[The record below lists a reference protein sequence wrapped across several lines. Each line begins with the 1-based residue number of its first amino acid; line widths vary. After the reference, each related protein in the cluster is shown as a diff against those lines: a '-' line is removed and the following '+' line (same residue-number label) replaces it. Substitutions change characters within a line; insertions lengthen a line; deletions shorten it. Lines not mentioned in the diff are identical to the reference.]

1 MITNIEYDNF
11 KDSDYTV
18 LPMSREIAAPGETP
32 LSLYSKIADQQNNFL
47 FESVEG
53 GDRWAQYSI
62 IGFGCIDTIKI
73 SGKAIETMIDGVKDT
88 YEAENPLQE
97 IEAIISKHRSP
108 NIENLPR
115 FYGGYVGFFAYESAQ
130 YAESKIAL
138 LPGKDS
144 KFAEHM
150 PDIMLVK
157 AEQLIIFDNLNNSTQ
172 VIFNASLQN
181 MTYEFAQSKLDDIEK
196 KLTTH
201 AESEAKEFKPITNSF
216 TFESNF
222 TKEEY
227 CDAVNAI
234 KNYIAEGDV
243 MQVVLA
249 QDFSANFDKDPFN
262 LYKAIRELN
271 PSPYM
276 YFLDLD
282 ECQIVGASPEI
293 LVRLEDNEINLRPLA
308 GTRKRGETPEEDKL
322 NEDDLLNDPK
332 EIAEHL
338 MLIDL
343 GRNDVGRVSEIGSVL
358 VTDKMTIEKYSHV
371 MHIVSNVE
379 GKIAS
384 GLSYFDVLKASLPAG
399 TLSGA
404 PKIRAMEI
412 INELEPSSRG
422 IYGGAIGYIGWN
434 GNMDTAIAIR
444 TAVIKDKTIH
454 VGAGAG
460 VVADSVPENEW
471 LECRQKSK
479 VFMDAMEMILQE
491 QIVQSYL
498 EKKQI
503 QE

>member
-1 MITNIEYDNF
+1 MTTKEEYNNF
-11 KDSDYTV
+11 KDANFTV
-18 LPMSREIAAPGETP
+18 LPISRTVSAPGDTP
-32 LSLYSKIADQQNNFL
+32 LSLYSKISDQKNNFL
-47 FESVEG
+47 LESVEG
-53 GDRWAQYSI
+53 GERWAQYSI
-62 IGFGCIDTIKI
+62 IGFGCLDTIKV
-73 SGKAIETMIDGVKDT
+73 SGNTIETLINGVSNKCK
-88 YEAENPLQE
+88 AENPLLAIEE
-97 IEAIISKHRSP
+97 ITSQHRSP
-108 NIENLPR
+108 SLEHLPR
-115 FYGGYVGFFAYESAQ
+115 FHGGYVGFFAYESSQ
-130 YAESKIAL
+130 YAEAKIAM
-138 LPGKDS
+138 LPEKGS

-157 AEQLIIFDNLNNSTQ
+157 AEKLIVFDNLNNSTQ
-172 VIFNASLQN
+172 IIFNACLQS
-181 MTYEFAQSKLDDIEK
+181 MTHEFACSQLDEIEN
-196 KLTTH
+196 LI
-201 AESEAKEFKPITNSF
+201 SKPISLEADNFKEITN
-216 TFESNF
+216 TFEFHSNF
-222 TKEEY
+222 TKAEY
-227 CDAVNAI
+227 LAAVSTI

-249 QDFSANFDKDPFN
+249 QDFSANFDLDPFD

-276 YFLDLD
+276 YYLNLD

-293 LVRLEDNEINLRPLA
+293 LVRLENQEVTLRPMA
-308 GTRKRGETPEEDKL
+308 GTRKRGKNLAEDKS
-322 NEDDLLNDPK
+322 NQSELLNDPK

-343 GRNDVGRVSEIGSVL
+343 GRNDVGRVSEIGSVK
-358 VTDKMTIEKYSHV
+358 VTAKMIVEKYSHV
-371 MHIVSNVE
+371 MHIVSNVV
-379 GKIAS
+379 GRLIS
-384 GLSYFDVLKASLPAG
+384 GLNYFDVLKAALPAG

-412 INELEPSSRG
+412 IHELEPSSRG

-479 VFMDAMEMILQE
+479 VFMDAMEMI
-491 QIVQSYL
+491 S
-498 EKKQI
+498 
-503 QE
+503 

>member
-1 MITNIEYDNF
+1 MITKEEYNNF
-11 KDSDYTV
+11 KDANFTV
-18 LPMSREIAAPGETP
+18 LPITKTVSAPGDTP
-32 LSLYSKIADQQNNFL
+32 LSLYSKISDQKNNFL
-47 FESVEG
+47 LESVEG
-53 GDRWAQYSI
+53 GERWAQYSI
-62 IGFGCIDTIKI
+62 IGFGCLDTIKV
-73 SGKAIETMIDGVKDT
+73 SGNTIETLINGVSNKCK
-88 YEAENPLQE
+88 AENPLLAIQE
-97 IEAIISKHRSP
+97 ITSQHLSP
-108 NIENLPR
+108 NLEHLPR
-115 FYGGYVGFFAYESAQ
+115 FHGGYVGFFAYESSQ
-130 YAESKIAL
+130 YAEAKIAM
-138 LPGKDS
+138 LPEKGS

-157 AEQLIIFDNLNNSTQ
+157 AEKLIVFDNLNNSTQ
-172 VIFNASLQN
+172 IIFNACLQS
-181 MTYEFAQSKLDDIEK
+181 MTYEFACSQLDEIEN
-196 KLTTH
+196 LI
-201 AESEAKEFKPITNSF
+201 SKPISLEADNFKEITN
-216 TFESNF
+216 TFEFHSNF
-222 TKEEY
+222 TKAEY
-227 CDAVNAI
+227 LAAVSTI

-249 QDFSANFDKDPFN
+249 QDFSANFDLDPFD

-276 YFLDLD
+276 YYLNLD

-293 LVRLEDNEINLRPLA
+293 LVRLENQEVTLRPMA
-308 GTRKRGETPEEDKL
+308 GTRKRGKNLAEDKS
-322 NEDDLLNDPK
+322 NQSELLNDPK

-343 GRNDVGRVSEIGSVL
+343 GRNDVGRVSEIGSVK
-358 VTDKMTIEKYSHV
+358 VTAKMIVEKYSHV
-371 MHIVSNVE
+371 MHIVSNVV
-379 GKIAS
+379 GRLIS
-384 GLSYFDVLKASLPAG
+384 GLNYFDVLKAALPAG

-412 INELEPSSRG
+412 IHELEPSSRG

-479 VFMDAMEMILQE
+479 VFMDAMEMI
-491 QIVQSYL
+491 S
-498 EKKQI
+498 
-503 QE
+503 

>member
-1 MITNIEYDNF
+1 MITNTEYKNF
-11 KDSDYTV
+11 KDADFTV
-18 LPMSREIAAPGETP
+18 LPMIREITAPGETP

-73 SGKAIETMIDGVKDT
+73 SGKKIETVIDGVKDRF
-88 YEAENPLQE
+88 EAANPLKAIEE
-97 IEAIISKHRSP
+97 IILKNRSP

-115 FYGGYVGFFAYESAQ
+115 FHGGYIGFFAYESAQ
-130 YAESKIAL
+130 YAESKIAS
-138 LPGKDS
+138 LPSKDS
-144 KFAEHM
+144 KFKEHM

-157 AEQLIIFDNLNNSTQ
+157 AEQLIVFDNLNDTTQ
-172 VIFNASLQN
+172 IIFNANLKN
-181 MTYEFAQSKLDDIEK
+181 MTYEFALSKLDDIEK
-196 KLTTH
+196 ILNTH
-201 AESEAKEFKPITNSF
+201 TETDVQEFNQITNYF
-216 TFESNF
+216 EFESNF
-222 TKEEY
+222 TKEGY
-227 CDAVNAI
+227 CDAVNTI
-234 KNYIAEGDV
+234 KNYITEGDV

-249 QDFSANFDKDPFN
+249 QDFSANFDKDPFD
-262 LYKAIRELN
+262 LYKAIRKLN

-308 GTRKRGETPEEDKL
+308 GTRKRGENPEEDKI
-322 NEDDLLNDPK
+322 NEEDLLNDPK

-343 GRNDVGRVSEIGSVL
+343 GRNDVGRVSKIGSVI

-371 MHIVSNVE
+371 MHIVSNVM

-479 VFMDAMEMILQE
+479 VFMDAMEMI
-491 QIVQSYL
+491 S
-498 EKKQI
+498 
-503 QE
+503 

>member
-18 LPMSREIAAPGETP
+18 LPMSREIVAPGETP

-115 FYGGYVGFFAYESAQ
+115 FYGGYIGFFAYESAQ

-157 AEQLIIFDNLNNSTQ
+157 AEQLIIFDNLNNSTH

-444 TAVIKDKTIH
+444 TAVIKDKKIH

-479 VFMDAMEMILQE
+479 VFMDAMEMI
-491 QIVQSYL
+491 S
-498 EKKQI
+498 
-503 QE
+503 

>member
-1 MITNIEYDNF
+1 MTTKEEYNNF
-11 KDSDYTV
+11 KDANFTV
-18 LPMSREIAAPGETP
+18 LPISRTVSAPGDTP
-32 LSLYSKIADQQNNFL
+32 LSLYSKISDQKNNFL
-47 FESVEG
+47 LESVEG
-53 GDRWAQYSI
+53 GERWAQYSI
-62 IGFGCIDTIKI
+62 IGFGCLDTIKV
-73 SGKAIETMIDGVKDT
+73 SGNTIETLINGVSNKCK
-88 YEAENPLQE
+88 AENPLLAIQE
-97 IEAIISKHRSP
+97 ITSQHLSP
-108 NIENLPR
+108 NLEHLPR
-115 FYGGYVGFFAYESAQ
+115 FHGGYVGFFAYESSQ
-130 YAESKIAL
+130 YAEAKIAM
-138 LPGKDS
+138 LPEKGS

-157 AEQLIIFDNLNNSTQ
+157 AEKLIVFDNLNNSTQ
-172 VIFNASLQN
+172 IIFNACLQS
-181 MTYEFAQSKLDDIEK
+181 MTYEFACSQLDEIEN
-196 KLTTH
+196 LI
-201 AESEAKEFKPITNSF
+201 SKPISLEADNFKEITN
-216 TFESNF
+216 TFEFHSNF
-222 TKEEY
+222 TKAEY
-227 CDAVNAI
+227 LAAVSTI

-249 QDFSANFDKDPFN
+249 QDFSANFDLDPFD

-276 YFLDLD
+276 YYLNLD

-293 LVRLEDNEINLRPLA
+293 LVRLENQEVTLRPMA
-308 GTRKRGETPEEDKL
+308 GTRKRGKNLVEDKS
-322 NEDDLLNDPK
+322 NQSELLNDPK

-343 GRNDVGRVSEIGSVL
+343 GRNDVGRVSEIGSVK
-358 VTDKMTIEKYSHV
+358 VTAKMIVEKYSHV
-371 MHIVSNVE
+371 MHIVSNVV
-379 GKIAS
+379 GRLIS
-384 GLSYFDVLKASLPAG
+384 GLNYFDVLKAALPAG

-412 INELEPSSRG
+412 IHELEPSSRG

-479 VFMDAMEMILQE
+479 VFMDAMEMI
-491 QIVQSYL
+491 S
-498 EKKQI
+498 
-503 QE
+503 

>member
-1 MITNIEYDNF
+1 MITKEEYNNF
-11 KDSDYTV
+11 KDANFTV
-18 LPMSREIAAPGETP
+18 LPISRTVSAPGDTP
-32 LSLYSKIADQQNNFL
+32 LSLYSKISDQKNNFL
-47 FESVEG
+47 LESVEG
-53 GDRWAQYSI
+53 GERWAQYSI
-62 IGFGCIDTIKI
+62 IGFGCLDTIKV
-73 SGKAIETMIDGVKDT
+73 SGNTIETLINGVSNKCK
-88 YEAENPLQE
+88 AENPLLAIEE
-97 IEAIISKHRSP
+97 ITSQHLSP
-108 NIENLPR
+108 NLEHLPR
-115 FYGGYVGFFAYESAQ
+115 FHGGYVGFFAYESSQ
-130 YAESKIAL
+130 YAEAKIAM
-138 LPGKDS
+138 LPEKGS

-157 AEQLIIFDNLNNSTQ
+157 AEKLIVFDNLNNSTQ
-172 VIFNASLQN
+172 IIFNACLQS
-181 MTYEFAQSKLDDIEK
+181 MTYEFACSQLDEIEN
-196 KLTTH
+196 LI
-201 AESEAKEFKPITNSF
+201 SKPISLEADNFKEITN
-216 TFESNF
+216 TFEFHSNF
-222 TKEEY
+222 TKAEY
-227 CDAVNAI
+227 LAAVSTI

-249 QDFSANFDKDPFN
+249 QDFSANFDLDPFD

-276 YFLDLD
+276 YYLNLD

-293 LVRLEDNEINLRPLA
+293 LVRLENQEVTLRPMA
-308 GTRKRGETPEEDKL
+308 GTRKRGKNLAEDKS
-322 NEDDLLNDPK
+322 NQSELLNDPK

-343 GRNDVGRVSEIGSVL
+343 GRNDVGRVSEIGSVK
-358 VTDKMTIEKYSHV
+358 VTAKMIVEKYSHV
-371 MHIVSNVE
+371 MHIVSNVV
-379 GKIAS
+379 GRLIS
-384 GLSYFDVLKASLPAG
+384 GLNYFDVLKAALPAG

-412 INELEPSSRG
+412 IHELEPSSRG

-479 VFMDAMEMILQE
+479 VFMDAMEMI
-491 QIVQSYL
+491 S
-498 EKKQI
+498 
-503 QE
+503 

>member
-1 MITNIEYDNF
+1 MITNTEYKNF
-11 KDSDYTV
+11 KDADFTV
-18 LPMSREIAAPGETP
+18 LPMIREIAAPGETP

-73 SGKAIETMIDGVKDT
+73 SGKKIETVIDGVKDRF
-88 YEAENPLQE
+88 EAVNPLKAIEE
-97 IEAIISKHRSP
+97 IILKNRSP

-115 FYGGYVGFFAYESAQ
+115 FHGGYIGFFAYESAQ
-130 YAESKIAL
+130 YAESKIEL
-138 LPGKDS
+138 LPSKDS
-144 KFAEHM
+144 KFKEHM
-150 PDIMLVK
+150 PDIILVK
-157 AEQLIIFDNLNNSTQ
+157 AEQLIVFDNLNDTTQ
-172 VIFNASLQN
+172 IIFNANLEN
-181 MTYEFAQSKLDDIEK
+181 MTYEFALSKLDDIEK
-196 KLTTH
+196 ILTTH
-201 AESEAKEFKPITNSF
+201 AETDVQEFNQITNYF
-216 TFESNF
+216 EFESNF
-222 TKEEY
+222 TKEGY
-227 CDAVNAI
+227 CDAVNTI
-234 KNYIAEGDV
+234 KNYITEGDV

-249 QDFSANFDKDPFN
+249 QDFSANFDKDPFD
-262 LYKAIRELN
+262 LYKAIRKLN

-308 GTRKRGETPEEDKL
+308 GTRKRGENPEEDKI
-322 NEDDLLNDPK
+322 NEEDLLNDPK

-343 GRNDVGRVSEIGSVL
+343 GRNDVGRVSKIGSVI

-371 MHIVSNVE
+371 MHIVSNVM

-479 VFMDAMEMILQE
+479 VFMDAIEMI
-491 QIVQSYL
+491 S
-498 EKKQI
+498 
-503 QE
+503 

>member
-1 MITNIEYDNF
+1 MITKEEYNNF
-11 KDSDYTV
+11 KDANFTV
-18 LPMSREIAAPGETP
+18 LPISRTVSAPDDTP
-32 LSLYSKIADQQNNFL
+32 LSLYSKISDQKNNFL
-47 FESVEG
+47 LESVEG
-53 GDRWAQYSI
+53 GERWAQYSI
-62 IGFGCIDTIKI
+62 IGFGCLDTIKV
-73 SGKAIETMIDGVKDT
+73 SGNTIETLINGVSNKCK
-88 YEAENPLQE
+88 AENPLLAIQE
-97 IEAIISKHRSP
+97 ITSQHLSP
-108 NIENLPR
+108 NLEHLPR
-115 FYGGYVGFFAYESAQ
+115 FHGGYVGFFAYESSQ
-130 YAESKIAL
+130 YAEAKIAM
-138 LPGKDS
+138 LPEKGS

-157 AEQLIIFDNLNNSTQ
+157 AEKLIVFDNLNNSTQ
-172 VIFNASLQN
+172 IIFNACLQS
-181 MTYEFAQSKLDDIEK
+181 MTHEFACSQLDEIEN
-196 KLTTH
+196 LI
-201 AESEAKEFKPITNSF
+201 SKPISLEADNFKEITN
-216 TFESNF
+216 TFEFHSNF
-222 TKEEY
+222 TKAEY
-227 CDAVNAI
+227 LAAVSTI

-249 QDFSANFDKDPFN
+249 QDFSANFDLDPFD

-276 YFLDLD
+276 YYLNLD

-293 LVRLEDNEINLRPLA
+293 LVRLENQEVTLRPMA
-308 GTRKRGETPEEDKL
+308 GTRKRGKNLAEDKS
-322 NEDDLLNDPK
+322 NQSELLNDPK

-343 GRNDVGRVSEIGSVL
+343 GRNDVGRVSEIGSVK
-358 VTDKMTIEKYSHV
+358 VTAKMIVEKYSHV
-371 MHIVSNVE
+371 MHIVSNVV
-379 GKIAS
+379 GRLIS
-384 GLSYFDVLKASLPAG
+384 GLNYFDVLKAALPAG

-412 INELEPSSRG
+412 IHELEPSSRG

-479 VFMDAMEMILQE
+479 VFMDAMEMI
-491 QIVQSYL
+491 S
-498 EKKQI
+498 
-503 QE
+503 

>member
-1 MITNIEYDNF
+1 MITKEEYNNF
-11 KDSDYTV
+11 KDANFTV
-18 LPMSREIAAPGETP
+18 LPISRTVSAPDDTP
-32 LSLYSKIADQQNNFL
+32 LSLYSKISDQKNNFL
-47 FESVEG
+47 LESVEG
-53 GDRWAQYSI
+53 GERWAQYSI
-62 IGFGCIDTIKI
+62 IGFGCLDTIKV
-73 SGKAIETMIDGVKDT
+73 SGNTIETLINGVSNKCK
-88 YEAENPLQE
+88 AENPLLAIQE
-97 IEAIISKHRSP
+97 ITSQHLSP
-108 NIENLPR
+108 NLEHLPR
-115 FYGGYVGFFAYESAQ
+115 FHGGYVGFFAYESSQ
-130 YAESKIAL
+130 YAEAKIAM
-138 LPGKDS
+138 LPEKGS

-157 AEQLIIFDNLNNSTQ
+157 AEKLIVFDNLNNSTQ
-172 VIFNASLQN
+172 IIFNACLQS
-181 MTYEFAQSKLDDIEK
+181 MTHEFACSQLDEIENLISKPISL
-196 KLTTH
+196 
-201 AESEAKEFKPITNSF
+201 EADNFKEITNTFEFK
-216 TFESNF
+216 SNF
-222 TKEEY
+222 TKAEY
-227 CDAVNAI
+227 LAAVSTI

-249 QDFSANFDKDPFN
+249 QDFSANFDLDPFD

-276 YFLDLD
+276 YYLNLD

-293 LVRLEDNEINLRPLA
+293 LVRLENQEVTLRPMA
-308 GTRKRGETPEEDKL
+308 GTRKRGKNLAEDKS
-322 NEDDLLNDPK
+322 NQSELLNDPK

-343 GRNDVGRVSEIGSVL
+343 GRNDVGRVSEIGSVK
-358 VTDKMTIEKYSHV
+358 VTAKMIVEKYSHV
-371 MHIVSNVE
+371 MHIVSNVV
-379 GKIAS
+379 GRLIS
-384 GLSYFDVLKASLPAG
+384 GLNYFDVLKAALPAG

-412 INELEPSSRG
+412 IHELEPSSRG

-479 VFMDAMEMILQE
+479 VFMDAMEMI
-491 QIVQSYL
+491 S
-498 EKKQI
+498 
-503 QE
+503 

>member
-1 MITNIEYDNF
+1 MITKEEYNNF
-11 KDSDYTV
+11 KDANFTV
-18 LPMSREIAAPGETP
+18 LPISRTVSAPGDTP
-32 LSLYSKIADQQNNFL
+32 LSLYSKISDQKNNFL
-47 FESVEG
+47 LESVEG
-53 GDRWAQYSI
+53 GERWAQYSI
-62 IGFGCIDTIKI
+62 IGFGCLDTIKV
-73 SGKAIETMIDGVKDT
+73 SGNTIETLINGVSNKCKV
-88 YEAENPLQE
+88 ENPLLAIQE
-97 IEAIISKHRSP
+97 ITSQHLSP
-108 NIENLPR
+108 NLEHLPR
-115 FYGGYVGFFAYESAQ
+115 FHGGYVGFFAYESSQ
-130 YAESKIAL
+130 YAEAKIAM
-138 LPGKDS
+138 LPEKGS

-157 AEQLIIFDNLNNSTQ
+157 AEKLIVFDNLNNSTQ
-172 VIFNASLQN
+172 IIFNACLQS
-181 MTYEFAQSKLDDIEK
+181 MTHEFACSQLDEIEN
-196 KLTTH
+196 LI
-201 AESEAKEFKPITNSF
+201 SKPISLEADNFKEITN
-216 TFESNF
+216 TFEFHSNF
-222 TKEEY
+222 TKAEY
-227 CDAVNAI
+227 LAAVSTI

-249 QDFSANFDKDPFN
+249 QDFSANFDLDPFD

-276 YFLDLD
+276 YYLNLD

-293 LVRLEDNEINLRPLA
+293 LVRLENQEVTLRPMA
-308 GTRKRGETPEEDKL
+308 GTRKRGKNLAEDKS
-322 NEDDLLNDPK
+322 NQSELLNDPK

-343 GRNDVGRVSEIGSVL
+343 GRNDVGRVSEIGSVK
-358 VTDKMTIEKYSHV
+358 VTAKMIVEKYSHV
-371 MHIVSNVE
+371 MHIVSNVV
-379 GKIAS
+379 GRLIS
-384 GLSYFDVLKASLPAG
+384 GLNYFDVLKAALPAG

-412 INELEPSSRG
+412 IHELEPSSRG

-479 VFMDAMEMILQE
+479 VFMDAMEMI
-491 QIVQSYL
+491 S
-498 EKKQI
+498 
-503 QE
+503 

>member
-1 MITNIEYDNF
+1 MITKEEYNNF
-11 KDSDYTV
+11 KDANFTV
-18 LPMSREIAAPGETP
+18 LPISRTVSAPDDTP
-32 LSLYSKIADQQNNFL
+32 LSLYSKISDQKNNFL
-47 FESVEG
+47 LESVEG
-53 GDRWAQYSI
+53 GERWAQYSI
-62 IGFGCIDTIKI
+62 IGFGCLDTIKV
-73 SGKAIETMIDGVKDT
+73 SGNTIETLIDGVSNKCK
-88 YEAENPLQE
+88 AENPLLAIEE
-97 IEAIISKHRSP
+97 ITSQHRSP
-108 NIENLPR
+108 SLEHLPR
-115 FYGGYVGFFAYESAQ
+115 FHGGYVGFFAYESSQ
-130 YAESKIAL
+130 YAEAKIAM
-138 LPGKDS
+138 LPEKGS

-157 AEQLIIFDNLNNSTQ
+157 AEKLIVFDNLNNSTQ
-172 VIFNASLQN
+172 IIFNACLQS
-181 MTYEFAQSKLDDIEK
+181 MTYEFACSQLDEIEN
-196 KLTTH
+196 LI
-201 AESEAKEFKPITNSF
+201 SKPISLEVDNFKEITN
-216 TFESNF
+216 TFEFHSNF
-222 TKEEY
+222 TKAEY
-227 CDAVNAI
+227 LAAVSTI

-249 QDFSANFDKDPFN
+249 QDFSANFDLDPFD

-276 YFLDLD
+276 YYLNLD

-293 LVRLEDNEINLRPLA
+293 LVRLENQEVTLRPMA
-308 GTRKRGETPEEDKL
+308 GTRKRGKNLAEDKS
-322 NEDDLLNDPK
+322 NQSELLNDPK

-343 GRNDVGRVSEIGSVL
+343 GRNDVGRVSEIGSVK
-358 VTDKMTIEKYSHV
+358 VTAKMIVEKYSHV
-371 MHIVSNVE
+371 MHIVSNVV
-379 GKIAS
+379 GRLIS
-384 GLSYFDVLKASLPAG
+384 GLNYFDVLKAALPAG

-412 INELEPSSRG
+412 IHELEPSSRG

-479 VFMDAMEMILQE
+479 VFMDAMEMI
-491 QIVQSYL
+491 S
-498 EKKQI
+498 
-503 QE
+503 

>member
-1 MITNIEYDNF
+1 MITKKEYENF
-11 KDSDYTV
+11 QEADYTV
-18 LPMSREIAAPGETP
+18 LPLSREIMAPHETP
-32 LSLYSKIADQQNNFL
+32 LSLYLKIANQQNNFL

-62 IGFGCIDTIKI
+62 IGFGCLDTIKV
-73 SGKAIETMIDGVKDT
+73 SGTKIETVIDGIRDNFV
-88 YEAENPLQE
+88 AENPL
-97 IEAIISKHRSP
+97 EAIEEIISQHRSP
-108 NIENLPR
+108 NIDNLPR
-115 FYGGYVGFFAYESAQ
+115 FHGGFIGFFAYESAQ
-130 YAESKIAL
+130 YAENKIASL
-138 LPGKDS
+138 SGKDS
-144 KFAEHM
+144 KFEEHM

-157 AEQLIIFDNLNNSTQ
+157 ADQLIIFDNLNSSTQ
-172 VIFNASLQN
+172 IIFNANLEN
-181 MTYEFAQSKLDDIEK
+181 MTYEFAQSKLDEIEK
-196 KLTTH
+196 VLITP
-201 AESEAKEFKPITNSF
+201 AENNFKKFKQIENSF
-216 TFESNF
+216 EFESNF
-222 TKEEY
+222 TKKEY
-227 CDAVNAI
+227 CDAVNTI

-249 QDFSANFDKDPFN
+249 QDFSAGFDKDPFN
-262 LYKAIRELN
+262 LYRAIRELN

-293 LVRLEDNEINLRPLA
+293 LVRLEDDEINLRPLA
-308 GTRKRGETPEEDKL
+308 GTRKRGKNPDEDKF
-322 NEDDLLNDPK
+322 NEEDLLNDPK
-332 EIAEHL
+332 EMAEHL

-358 VTDKMTIEKYSHV
+358 VTDKMTVEKYSHV
-371 MHIVSNVE
+371 MHIVSNVM

-384 GLSYFDVLKASLPAG
+384 GLGYFDVLKAALPAG

-412 INELEPSSRG
+412 IHELEPSSRG

-444 TAVIKDKTIH
+444 TAVIKNQMIH

-479 VFMDAMEMILQE
+479 VFMDAMEMI
-491 QIVQSYL
+491 S
-498 EKKQI
+498 
-503 QE
+503 